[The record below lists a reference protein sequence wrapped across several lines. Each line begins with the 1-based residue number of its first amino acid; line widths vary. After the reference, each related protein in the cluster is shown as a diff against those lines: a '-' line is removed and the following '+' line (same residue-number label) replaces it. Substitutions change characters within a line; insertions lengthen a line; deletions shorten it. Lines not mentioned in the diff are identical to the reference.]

1 MRELD
6 LPPHAPALTES
17 MRAVGYSLE
26 SAIADLIDNSISASA
41 RSIRILFSPYDDPYI
56 AIIDDG
62 SGMTSEELTRA
73 MRHGTQSPSDVRAT
87 NDLGRFGL
95 GLKTA
100 SLSQCRELTVVSMK
114 SGQLSAAR
122 WDLDVVAATEKW
134 TLLLFDPAEIENL
147 PVVKILISQGRGTM
161 VLWRH
166 LDRLTAGEGS
176 VEHALGDG
184 MTRVREHLAL
194 VFHRFLSSEGSSGKM
209 NISINGNPVAPLDPF
224 LTSHTATQKLP
235 EEQIHVGE
243 ALVLVQPF
251 ILPHYSKLDPRE
263 LELAGGEEGLR
274 RQQGFY
280 VYRNRRLI
288 IWGTWFRLARQEE
301 LSKLA
306 RVRVDMPNTLDH
318 LWTLD
323 IKKSVAHPP
332 LEVRQNLKRIVERI
346 AEGSRRVYTYRARRA
361 NDDTFI
367 HIWDRTEGRDGISY
381 MINREHPI
389 IKSIEGRLDDTDVR
403 LFFSA
408 LKAMEEMFPAEALY
422 GDMAS
427 DKHHVQQ
434 RPPASSEEELA
445 DLAGQLL
452 DACGT
457 NQASRSNLLSSL
469 HLLEPFSY
477 HPDLT
482 RAIVARIQNER

>member
-26 SAIADLIDNSISASA
+26 SAIADLIDNSISADA
-41 RSIRILFSPYDDPYI
+41 RSIRILFSPYGDPYI
-56 AIIDDG
+56 AIVDDG
-62 SGMTSEELTRA
+62 SGMTPEELTRA
-73 MRHGTQSPSDVRAT
+73 MRHGTQSPTDVRAT

-95 GLKTA
+95 GMKTA

-122 WDLDVVAATEKW
+122 WDLDVVAATESW
-134 TLLLFDPAEIENL
+134 TLLLFDRAEIENL
-147 PVVKILISQGRGTM
+147 PVVKVLISQGRGTM
-161 VLWRH
+161 VLWQR

-176 VEHALGDG
+176 VEHALGEG
-184 MTRVREHLAL
+184 MIRVREHLAL

-209 NISINGNPVAPLDPF
+209 NILINGNPVAPLDPF

-235 EEQIHVGE
+235 EEQIRVGG

-280 VYRNRRLI
+280 IYRNRRLI

-361 NDDTFI
+361 NDDTFV

-381 MINREHPI
+381 RINREHPI
-389 IKSIEGRLDDTDVR
+389 IKSVAGTLDDTDVR

-408 LKAMEEMFPAEALY
+408 LKALEEMFPAEALY

-427 DKHHVQQ
+427 DRRQVQQ
-434 RPPASSEEELA
+434 RPHTSSGEELA

-457 NQASRSNLLSSL
+457 NRASRSNLLSGL

-477 HPDLT
+477 YPDLT
-482 RAIVARIQNER
+482 RAIVARMHDER

>member
-6 LPPHAPALTES
+6 HPPHAPALTES

-26 SAIADLIDNSISASA
+26 SAIADLIDNSISADA
-41 RSIRILFSPYDDPYI
+41 RSIRILFSPYGEPYI

-62 SGMTSEELTRA
+62 LGMNPEELTHA
-73 MRHGTQSPSDVRAT
+73 MRHGAQSPTDVRTT

-95 GLKTA
+95 GMKTA

-114 SGQLSAAR
+114 SGQLSAAQ
-122 WDLDVVAATEKW
+122 WDLDVIAATEKW
-134 TLLLFDPAEIENL
+134 TLLLLDPIEIEKL
-147 PVVKILISQGRGTM
+147 PVVKVLLSQDKGTM
-161 VLWRH
+161 VLWRR
-166 LDRLTAGEGS
+166 LDRLSAGEGS
-176 VEHALGDG
+176 VELALGDG
-184 MTRVREHLAL
+184 MVRVREHLAL
-194 VFHRFLSSEGSSGKM
+194 VFHRFLSQEGSSGKM
-209 NISINGNPVAPLDPF
+209 DILINENPVSPLDPF
-224 LTSHTATQKLP
+224 LTWHRATQQLP
-235 EEQIHVGE
+235 EESIRVGG

-346 AEGSRRVYTYRARRA
+346 AESSRRVYTYRARRA
-361 NDDTFI
+361 NDDTFV
-367 HIWDRTEGRDGISY
+367 HIWDRTDGRDGISY
-381 MINREHPI
+381 RINREHPI
-389 IKSIEGRLDDTDVR
+389 IKSVEGRLDDTDVGM
-403 LFFSA
+403 FHSA
-408 LKAMEEMFPAEALY
+408 LKALEEMFPTESLY

-427 DKHHVQQ
+427 DKRHVQQ
-434 RPPASSEEELA
+434 RPPTSSQEELA

-457 NQASRSNLLSSL
+457 NRAARCNLLSSL

-477 HPDLT
+477 YPDLT
-482 RAIVARIQNER
+482 RAIVARMHDER

>member
-6 LPPHAPALTES
+6 HPPYAPSLTES

-26 SAIADLIDNSISASA
+26 SAIADLIDNSISADA
-41 RSIRILFSPYDDPYI
+41 RRIRIRFSPYDVPYI

-62 SGMTSEELTRA
+62 SGMISEELTRA
-73 MRHGTQSPSDVRAT
+73 MRHGSQSPTNCRAT

-95 GLKTA
+95 GMKTA

-122 WDLDVVAATEKW
+122 WDLDVVATTKRW
-134 TLLLFDPAEIENL
+134 TLLLLEPTEIAELLFVNDL
-147 PVVKILISQGRGTM
+147 KSQGKGTM
-161 VLWRH
+161 VLWRR
-166 LDRLTAGEGS
+166 LDRLSAGEGS
-176 VEHALGDG
+176 VELALGEG
-184 MTRVREHLAL
+184 MVRVREHLAL
-194 VFHRFLSSEGSSGKM
+194 VFHRFLSPEGKLDDLD
-209 NISINGNPVAPLDPF
+209 ISINENPVCPLDPF
-224 LTSHTATQKLP
+224 LTWHRATQKLP
-235 EEQIHVGE
+235 EEQIRLGDG
-243 ALVLVQPF
+243 LVLVQPF
-251 ILPHYSKLDPRE
+251 ILPHYSKLAPSE

-323 IKKSVAHPP
+323 IKKSIAHPP
-332 LEVRQNLKRIVERI
+332 LEVRQNLKRIVDRI

-361 NDDTFI
+361 NDDTFV
-367 HIWDRTEGRDGISY
+367 HIWDRTEGRHGISY
-381 MINREHPI
+381 RVNREHPI
-389 IKSIEGRLDDTDVR
+389 IASVAGRLDDTDVR

-408 LKAMEEMFPAEALY
+408 LKALEDMFPAEALY

-427 DKHHVQQ
+427 DRRHVQQ
-434 RPPASSEEELA
+434 RPPTSSEEELA

-457 NQASRSNLLSSL
+457 NRASRINLLSSL

-482 RAIVARIQNER
+482 RAIVARMQSE